1 MTYYPRFSISA
12 DPMPSA
18 RPEWIG
24 LQLTTGLWV
33 SATFSCSGMGQGFC
47 YGHPGG
53 IRLIAILAQR
63 ETAELV
69 SQGHLRW
76 PPSVGQD
83 WGAILGCYKE
93 VLATAS
99 ATRLLLVWLVISS
112 RIRWKL
118 ALLANRQTRLA
129 PANETAS
136 GLQSLSKAPSL
147 YFVPF
152 NPLSA
157 LTTAIQLVSISLT
170 TLGRGLPAC

>member
-33 SATFSCSGMGQGFC
+33 SATFSCSGVGQGFC

-53 IRLIAILAQR
+53 IRLIVILAQR

-83 WGAILGCYKE
+83 WGAIRKTDPRKPSPFG
-93 VLATAS
+93 ATNS
-99 ATRLLLVWLVISS
+99 TPFVATRVRTPIVERRTTNHVL
-112 RIRWKL
+112 R
-118 ALLANRQTRLA
+118 RQDGIGGQA
-129 PANETAS
+129 
-136 GLQSLSKAPSL
+136 
-147 YFVPF
+147 
-152 NPLSA
+152 
-157 LTTAIQLVSISLT
+157 ISLDVT
-170 TLGRGLPAC
+170 FPHVG

>member
-83 WGAILGCYKE
+83 WGAIRKCWQRLPLPDSY
-93 VLATAS
+93 LAGLSSPLAFVGNWPYWQTD
-99 ATRLLLVWLVISS
+99 RPGWLLL
-112 RIRWKL
+112 
-118 ALLANRQTRLA
+118 TR
-129 PANETAS
+129 PPRVCNH
-136 GLQSLSKAPSL
+136 
-147 YFVPF
+147 
-152 NPLSA
+152 
-157 LTTAIQLVSISLT
+157 
-170 TLGRGLPAC
+170 

>member
-33 SATFSCSGMGQGFC
+33 SATFSCSGVGQGFC

-53 IRLIAILAQR
+53 IRLIVILAQR

-83 WGAILGCYKE
+83 WGAIRKTDPRKTKSLWCYQFYTFCRCPGIMSGFSVQRKCQQSFFVFGFNE
-93 VLATAS
+93 GEFDGLAKS
-99 ATRLLLVWLVISS
+99 
-112 RIRWKL
+112 KL
-118 ALLANRQTRLA
+118 A
-129 PANETAS
+129 
-136 GLQSLSKAPSL
+136 
-147 YFVPF
+147 
-152 NPLSA
+152 
-157 LTTAIQLVSISLT
+157 
-170 TLGRGLPAC
+170 